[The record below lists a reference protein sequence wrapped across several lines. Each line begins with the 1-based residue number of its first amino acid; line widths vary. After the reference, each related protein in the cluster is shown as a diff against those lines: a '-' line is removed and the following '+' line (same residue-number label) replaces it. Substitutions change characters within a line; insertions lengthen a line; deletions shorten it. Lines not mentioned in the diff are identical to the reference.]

1 MSRPNSGDDRRQ
13 PVSTRRALNAVTLTA
28 TDLGQLTAALDGSG
42 PALLPLP
49 ANSREAQRITA
60 ALRPSDPAHPVERD
74 DIALVMPTSG
84 TTGEPKGALL
94 TADNLTSSA
103 EATHERL
110 GGPGRWLL
118 ALPLT
123 HIAGI
128 QVLVRSIVA
137 GTTPQVQ
144 RIEDGFRVE
153 DFILATKAMNAT
165 ATSERRYT
173 ALVPTQLARLIGG
186 GATEA
191 LTTYDGVL
199 IGAAATPPAL
209 LARARDHGIHVVM
222 TYGMTETSGGCV
234 YDGRPLAGVTV
245 STNEHQ
251 RIRIHGPM
259 VFAGYRLRT
268 DLTAS
273 ALQDGWHLTNDLGR
287 ISADGTLEVLGRV
300 DDVIVTGGMTVAPDD
315 VAAALHEHPGVKQA
329 SVHGRPDATWGQRVV
344 AVIVPTDPGR
354 PPTLR
359 ELRAMVGE
367 RLGGPAAPRSL
378 AVVPALPMLATGKPD
393 REAMQRLTVQP

>member
-1 MSRPNSGDDRRQ
+1 MN
-13 PVSTRRALNAVTLTA
+13 TRRHLNAVALTA
-28 TDLGQLTAALDGSG
+28 NDLGVLAAALDGSG

-49 ANSREAQRITA
+49 ANAHEAQRITA
-60 ALRPSDPAHPVERD
+60 ALLPADPAHPLERD
-74 DIALVMPTSG
+74 NIALVMPTSG
-84 TTGEPKGALL
+84 STGEPKGALL

-110 GGPGRWLL
+110 GGPGTWLL

-137 GTTPQVQ
+137 GTTPQIQ
-144 RIEDGFRVE
+144 HIEDGFRVE
-153 DFILATKAMNAT
+153 DFILATAALHAT
-165 ATSERRYT
+165 ATVGRRYT
-173 ALVPTQLARLIGG
+173 ALVPTQLARLLGG

-199 IGAAATPPAL
+199 IGASATPPAL
-209 LARARDHGIHVVM
+209 LARARNHGINVVT

-234 YDGRPLAGVTV
+234 YDGRPLHGVALSITD
-245 STNEHQ
+245 NQ
-251 RIRIHGPM
+251 RIRIRGPM
-259 VFAGYRLRT
+259 VFAGYRLRL

-287 ISADGTLEVLGRV
+287 VTPEGTLEVLGRV
-300 DDVIVTGGMTVAPDD
+300 DDVVVTGGMNVAPDD
-315 VAAALHEHPGVKQA
+315 VAAALREHPGVEHA
-329 SVHGRPDATWGQRVV
+329 DVHGRPDPTWGQRVV
-344 AVIVPTDPGR
+344 AVIVPTDPGS

-359 ELRAMVGE
+359 ELRDLVGE
-367 RLGGPAAPRSL
+367 KLGGAAAPR
-378 AVVPALPMLATGKPD
+378 AMAIVHALPMLATGKPD
-393 REAMQRLTVQP
+393 REALQRLTVEP